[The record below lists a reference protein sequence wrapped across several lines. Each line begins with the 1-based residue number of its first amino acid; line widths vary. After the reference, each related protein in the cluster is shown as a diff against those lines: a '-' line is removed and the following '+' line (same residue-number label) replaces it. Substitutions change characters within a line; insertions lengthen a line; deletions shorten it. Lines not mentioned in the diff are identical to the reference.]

1 MRVIP
6 FDLRRRPIRIVYATQ
21 FARGFPASDGVDIVD
36 LSDRPAFFDRFGR
49 RPGPREYFDSHVVVP
64 IVKG

>member
-36 LSDRPAFFDRFGR
+36 LADRPTFVDRFGWW
-49 RPGPREYFDSHVVVP
+49 PGSREYFDSHEVAP
-64 IVKG
+64 IVKA